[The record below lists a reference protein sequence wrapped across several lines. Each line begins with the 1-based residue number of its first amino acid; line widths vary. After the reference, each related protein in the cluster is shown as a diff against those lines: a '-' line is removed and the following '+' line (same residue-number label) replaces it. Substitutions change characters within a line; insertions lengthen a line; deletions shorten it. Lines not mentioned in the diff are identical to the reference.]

1 MHGFWPGLTSFIGRA
16 GQVEEVASLLRQYR
30 LLTVTGPG
38 GVGKTRLAAEVAA
51 QVSGRFADGV
61 WLAELAAVQ
70 EPAVVSAT
78 VAAVLGLRQATGT
91 PTAESLADVL
101 AQQQLLLV
109 LDNCEHLLGAAA
121 ELCLLVLRAADDVR
135 ILATSREP
143 IGVPGEARYRLPP
156 LGLRTPGEQAEAG
169 GSEAVALFLDRARQ
183 MDPHFTL
190 TEETGP
196 LVARLVERLDGM
208 PLAIELA
215 AGRVEALGVTQLV
228 DGLDDRFELLAG
240 FDRTAAARHR
250 SLAAAVEWSYQL
262 LGEHERRVFRRLA
275 IFPGPFTLAAAD
287 SCAGAGAGQVV
298 LHLVDCSLLV
308 PPRTSPDG
316 RARYLMLETL
326 RAYGLEL
333 LADTGEEPEAAAAL
347 TGHALLV
354 AEQAGADMQT
364 GTGEA
369 AAAQW
374 LDAEDANVHQGLAWA
389 LEHDPAAALRLAI
402 ALAPWWHLRGR
413 SAAGYPLLRAAAE
426 HAARDEH
433 AWCAAQLWLGQT
445 AMNTGDMI
453 ASLGHF
459 TAIRDAISARGPS
472 PMLVDCLSGRSIT
485 QLNLGRIPE
494 GTADARRALAM
505 ARELVYPAGEAL
517 ALLDLSVAASHGGY
531 LQEAVA
537 WARQIQQV
545 DPAAIPGWVGRL
557 CSPILTAAL
566 IDAGEMASARR
577 SCANGLD
584 RSQEA
589 GYVQGQASLLAK
601 MSILDLQARRI
612 SDARAHLREAL
623 ELANRIGD
631 RAVVADCLDQCGH
644 LCGATQ
650 RQGEAITVWAAS
662 AECLRN
668 NGIAD
673 LPQNAQ
679 RRQEPMRKA
688 RQALGPGQ
696 MRAAWQRGT
705 AMTLAA
711 AAEFATML
719 TAPDSHAPQAPS
731 APGRLSPREEEL
743 VTLVAQGRTDTQIA
757 GQLNISVRT
766 VRSHLDR
773 IRDKTGCRRRADLT
787 RLALRAGLV

>member
-16 GQVEEVASLLRQYR
+16 GQVAEVASLLRQYR
-30 LLTVTGPG
+30 LVTVTGPG
-38 GVGKTRLAAEVAA
+38 GVGKTRLAAEVAR

-70 EPAVVSAT
+70 EPAVVPA
-78 VAAVLGLRQATGT
+78 VAAVLGLRQVTGT
-91 PTAESLADVL
+91 STAESLAGVL
-101 AQQQLLLV
+101 ARRQLLLV
-109 LDNCEHLLGAAA
+109 LDNCEHVIGAAA
-121 ELCLLVLRAADDVR
+121 ELCLLLLRAADDVR
-135 ILATSREP
+135 ILATSRVP
-143 IGVPGEARYRLPP
+143 IGVSGEARYRLPP
-156 LGLRTPGEQAEAG
+156 LGLHTPGEQAEAG
-169 GSEAVALFLDRARQ
+169 GSEAVTLFVDRARQ

-190 TEETGP
+190 TGETSP

-215 AGRVEALGVTQLV
+215 AGRVEALGVTQLL

-262 LGEHERRVFRRLA
+262 LGEQERRVFRRLA
-275 IFPGPFTLAAAD
+275 VFPGPFTLAAANAI
-287 SCAGAGAGQVV
+287 AGDGAGQVA
-298 LHLVDCSLLV
+298 LHLVDCSLLA

-333 LADTGEEPEAAAAL
+333 LADAGEQPEAAAAL

-354 AEQAGADMQT
+354 AEQAGAGMQT
-364 GTGEA
+364 STGEA
-369 AAAQW
+369 GAAQW
-374 LDAEDANVHQGLAWA
+374 LDAEDASVHQGLAWA

-413 SAAGYPLLRAAAE
+413 SVAGYALLRAAAE
-426 HAARDEH
+426 HAAQDED
-433 AWCAAQLWLGQT
+433 AWCAAQCWLGQT

-459 TAIRDAISARGPS
+459 TAVRDAISARGPS
-472 PMLVDCLSGRSIT
+472 RMLVDCLSGMSIT
-485 QLNLGRIPE
+485 QLNLGHIPE
-494 GTADARRALAM
+494 GTADARHAWDLSL
-505 ARELVYPAGEAL
+505 ELVYPAGEAL
-517 ALLDLSVAASHGGY
+517 ALLDLSVAASHGGD
-531 LQEAVA
+531 LEAAVA
-537 WARQIQQV
+537 WARQIDQV
-545 DPAAIPGWVGRL
+545 DLAGIPGWVARL

-566 IDAGEMASARR
+566 IDAGETAPARR
-577 SCANGLD
+577 SCADGLD
-584 RSQEA
+584 RSREA
-589 GYVQGQASLLAK
+589 GYLQGQASLLAK

-623 ELANRIGD
+623 ELATRIGD
-631 RAVVADCLDQCGH
+631 RSVVADCLDQCGH

-662 AECLRN
+662 AECLRD
-668 NGIAD
+668 NGLAD

-688 RQALGPGQ
+688 GQALGPGQ
-696 MRAAWQRGT
+696 MRAAWDRGT

-719 TAPDSHAPQAPS
+719 TAPDLQAPS
-731 APGRLSPREEEL
+731 APGRLSPREREL
-743 VTLVAQGRTDTQIA
+743 VTLVAQGCTDTQIA

-787 RLALRAGLV
+787 RLALHAGLV